1 MNLFL
6 VSCNFT
12 FTSSSFANKRSH
24 FVASSSSEPPNQ
36 AFLSLTLY
44 TCVSAILQHDF
55 STHEHIN
62 SKDKMPP
69 KKEAPAA
76 DSGIAGY
83 DLKETKLLAAAFLSS
98 IGPDKVCPLYPIAW
112 RANYSEALTDCQQYD
127 YPLFAKLSGFT
138 EGTLKKFW
146 PPVKKKGIENHENF
160 GKFLGGG
167 SVAPANAPKAA
178 AGKKRKAADDDAGAD
193 PEPSDAADV
202 NDGKTSGKP
211 AKAPAKGKGRGKKVK
226 TEEKVKE
233 EDDSADGGDGLSEFV
248 FSENVV
254 NWLESADRFAE
265 GV

>member
-1 MNLFL
+1 
-6 VSCNFT
+6 
-12 FTSSSFANKRSH
+12 
-24 FVASSSSEPPNQ
+24 
-36 AFLSLTLY
+36 
-44 TCVSAILQHDF
+44 
-55 STHEHIN
+55 
-62 SKDKMPP
+62 MPP

-98 IGPDKVCPLYPIAW
+98 IGPDK
-112 RANYSEALTDCQQYD
+112 YD

-233 EDDSADGGDGLSEFV
+233 EDDSADGGDGLK
-248 FSENVV
+248 
-254 NWLESADRFAE
+254 